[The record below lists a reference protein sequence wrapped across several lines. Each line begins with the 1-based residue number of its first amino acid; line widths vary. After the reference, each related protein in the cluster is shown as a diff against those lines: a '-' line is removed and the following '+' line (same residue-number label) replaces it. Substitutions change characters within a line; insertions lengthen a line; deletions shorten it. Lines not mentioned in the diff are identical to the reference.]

1 MSDIFSYRAKA
12 QALRA
17 RAETSATAAE
27 ASNYLEL
34 AAAWERLARE
44 AEDQVPPEP
53 RAIES

>member
-1 MSDIFSYRAKA
+1 VSDIFSYRAKA